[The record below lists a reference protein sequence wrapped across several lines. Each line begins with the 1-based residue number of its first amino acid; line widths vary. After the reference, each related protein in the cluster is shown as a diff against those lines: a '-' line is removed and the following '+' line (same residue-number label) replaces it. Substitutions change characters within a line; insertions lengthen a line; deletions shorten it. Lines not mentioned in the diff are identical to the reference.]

1 MQMFGSAQKAPGAS
15 AALTALNLAVVRQVV
30 FERAA
35 EQISERRENATQ
47 AVVQTAE
54 QNRNRNEAV
63 GAALENKRSQS
74 AATDEK
80 SQSGTEAES
89 EFKTPDFSAAKG
101 KTVDI
106 QV

>member
-1 MQMFGSAQKAPGAS
+1 MIGSAQKAPGMS

-35 EQISERRENATQ
+35 EQISERRENATD

-54 QNRNRNEAV
+54 ENRNRNAV
-63 GAALENKRSQS
+63 VDAVLEHKGPNNSGDGDAAS
-74 AATDEK
+74 
-80 SQSGTEAES
+80 SGGES
-89 EFKTPDFSAAKG
+89 EFKSPEFSATG
-101 KTVDI
+101 TKTVDI

>member
-1 MQMFGSAQKAPGAS
+1 MS

-35 EQISERRENATQ
+35 EQISERRENATD
-47 AVVQTAE
+47 AVVKTAE
-54 QNRNRNEAV
+54 ENRNRNAV
-63 GAALENKRSQS
+63 VDAVLEQKTANNSSDGDALSSKGGER
-74 AATDEK
+74 
-80 SQSGTEAES
+80 
-89 EFKTPDFSAAKG
+89 EFKSPDFSVAGA

>member
-1 MQMFGSAQKAPGAS
+1 MIGSAQKAPGVS
-15 AALTALNLAVVRQVV
+15 AALTVLNLAVVRQVV

-35 EQISERRENATQ
+35 EQISERRENATA

-54 QNRNRNEAV
+54 ENRSRSAAVEAV
-63 GAALENKRSQS
+63 LEDKNSHHS
-74 AATDEK
+74 AADDK
-80 SQSGTEAES
+80 APSGGADS
-89 EFKTPDFSAAKG
+89 EFKSPDFSANSG

>member
-1 MQMFGSAQKAPGAS
+1 MFGSAQKAPGVS

-35 EQISERRENATQ
+35 EQISERRENATD

-54 QNRNRNEAV
+54 ENRNRNAV
-63 GAALENKRSQS
+63 VDTVLKNKN
-74 AATDEK
+74 ADK
-80 SQSGTEAES
+80 SGGGTSSGSGGES
-89 EFKTPDFSAAKG
+89 EFKSPDFAATGG

>member
-1 MQMFGSAQKAPGAS
+1 MIGSAQKAPGAS

-35 EQISERRENATQ
+35 EQISDRREDATE

-54 QNRNRNEAV
+54 ENRNRNAAV
-63 GAALENKRSQS
+63 DAVLENKNSHHS
-74 AATDEK
+74 AEDYRA
-80 SQSGTEAES
+80 SGGGADT
-89 EFKTPDFSAAKG
+89 EFKSPDFSANNG

>member
-1 MQMFGSAQKAPGAS
+1 MIGSAQKAPGVS

-35 EQISERRENATQ
+35 EQISERRENANE

-54 QNRNRNEAV
+54 ENRNRNAV
-63 GAALENKRSQS
+63 VDAVLENKNSSS
-74 AATDEK
+74 ADKDT
-80 SQSGTEAES
+80 SSGSGDTS
-89 EFKTPDFSAAKG
+89 EFKSPEFSAKTA

-106 QV
+106 KV

>member
-1 MQMFGSAQKAPGAS
+1 MIGSAQKAPGVS

-35 EQISERRENATQ
+35 EQISDRREDATA

-54 QNRNRNEAV
+54 ENRNRNAAV
-63 GAALENKRSQS
+63 EVVLEDKNSSRS
-74 AATDEK
+74 AADDK
-80 SQSGTEAES
+80 SSAADS
-89 EFKTPDFSAAKG
+89 EFKSPDFSANNG

>member
-1 MQMFGSAQKAPGAS
+1 MIGSAQKAPGVS

-35 EQISERRENATQ
+35 EQISDRREDATA
-47 AVVQTAE
+47 AVVRTAE
-54 QNRNRNEAV
+54 ENRNRNAAV
-63 GAALENKRSQS
+63 ETVLENKNSGS
-74 AATDEK
+74 AAADDR
-80 SQSGTEAES
+80 SSDAGS
-89 EFKTPDFSAAKG
+89 EFKSPDFAANNS